1 MRVIEKSPIYR
12 AVKLS
17 VKRFLG
23 REVKPSV
30 NKAINLRKVGDWGF
44 LPDQLSKHSLVYTFG
59 VGDDIDFDVFIAS
72 SVGCPVYCFDPTIDG
87 SLISNRREKDGLD
100 MHFYPWAVSGDNGN
114 IDLFQRTNSKG
125 RYSGMYTLSGS
136 DGCGVGKLQAQ
147 AYTVRSIMSVL
158 RHPMPSLVKF
168 DVEGAEYAALDKMV
182 EEGVFPTQLLVE
194 FHHRFQKF
202 SISDTKRI
210 IEKLESSGY
219 KIINVSK
226 TGREFVFARIR

>member
-1 MRVIEKSPIYR
+1 MRVVEKSPIYR

-23 REVKPSV
+23 WEVKPSV
-30 NKAINLRKVGDWGF
+30 KKSIKLQKVGDWGF
-44 LPDQLSKHSLVYTFG
+44 LPDQLSRYSVVYSFG
-59 VGDDIDFDVFIAS
+59 VGDDIDFDVCVAER
-72 SVGCPVYCFDPTIDG
+72 VGCSVYCFDPTIDG
-87 SLISNRREKDGLD
+87 SLISSRSEKDGLD
-100 MHFYPWAVSGDNGN
+100 MHFYPWAVSGDNGKIN
-114 IDLFQRTNSKG
+114 LFQRTNSKG

-136 DGCGVGKLQAQ
+136 DGCGVETLQAQ

-158 RHPMPSLVKF
+158 RHPTPSLVKF
-168 DVEGAEYAALDKMV
+168 DVEGAEYVALDKMV
-182 EEGVFPTQLLVE
+182 EEGVFPKQLLVE

-219 KIINVSK
+219 KIISVSK
-226 TGREFVFARIR
+226 TGREFVFARLR